1 MELSDRLIVIR
12 ACGRLLMLWVDDVEA
27 FTPVDVTTWSGA
39 GGLVKGDRS
48 LAGVVSSGDGV
59 TTIYDVDVFVAQ
71 CEADAVFDAVT
82 A

>member
-1 MELSDRLIVIR
+1 
-12 ACGRLLMLWVDDVEA
+12 
-27 FTPVDVTTWSGA
+27 
-39 GGLVKGDRS
+39 VKGDRS